1 MTDHAVLIPT
11 AEGPVGGIVSEP
23 EGGARAAMLLLA
35 GYGRPARSGIN
46 SFWTRIARELAGRG
60 VVTLRVDYSR
70 EGETIPL
77 GVGGSGQAWKRD
89 LDLRILRQ
97 AASWFRE
104 RVGLPPM
111 VAGSCSGSRFAI
123 ELAGQEPEAFADTF
137 LIVPYLREIARP
149 SPSVDSDSDTLEA
162 VDPLVVDCLET
173 ILARRPSWILV
184 GERDAEDVS
193 GLLRLLPSTTHGL
206 EVDVLPDVALHF
218 LDHPHIQDAVAPRL
232 IARILKLF

>member
-23 EGGARAAMLLLA
+23 GGRARAALLLLG

-46 SFWTRIARELAGRG
+46 SFWTRIARRLAGRG

-70 EGETIPL
+70 EGETLPL
-77 GVGGSGQAWKRD
+77 GAGGSGQAWKRE

-97 AASWFRE
+97 AASWFRG
-104 RVGLPPM
+104 RAGLPPM

-123 ELAGQEPEAFADTF
+123 ELAGQEPDAFADTF
-137 LIVPYLREIARP
+137 LIVPHLREPAPPGSR
-149 SPSVDSDSDTLEA
+149 VDSGSDA
-162 VDPLVVDCLET
+162 PAPVDPLLVDCLET

-184 GERDAEDVS
+184 GEHDLEDVPR
-193 GLLRLLPSTTHGL
+193 LLRLLPPTAHGL
-206 EVDVLPDVALHF
+206 DVEILPGVALHF
-218 LDHPHIQDAVAPRL
+218 LDQPHIQDAVALRL
-232 IARILKLF
+232 VARILKGS